1 MGVEDREIGRGG
13 GRKAAYFSLLVW
25 LLLSCPGHLDLRID
39 GIKKKKREANKH
51 KRLHQHL
58 KSKSLNKNDLEKGMC
73 TRNEPSVASKGLIS
87 LSREPIFEF
96 LIQFSK

>member
-13 GRKAAYFSLLVW
+13 VKEAGPFSLLV
-25 LLLSCPGHLDLRID
+25 LFLPSHPDYLDLRID
-39 GIKKKKREANKH
+39 GIKKKTQTNNKTP
-51 KRLHQHL
+51 HQHL
-58 KSKSLNKNDLEKGMC
+58 KSKSLNKNDLKKDMY
-73 TRNEPSVASKGLIS
+73 TQNELSVASKGLIS

>member
-13 GRKAAYFSLLVW
+13 GRKAGHFSLLVW
-25 LLLSCPGHLDLRID
+25 LLPSCPGHLDLRID
-39 GIKKKKREANKH
+39 GIKKEKQTSNKT
-51 KRLHQHL
+51 LHQHL
-58 KSKSLNKNDLEKGMC
+58 KSKSLNKNDLEKDMY
-73 TRNEPSVASKGLIS
+73 TRNELSVASKGLIS